1 MEPFMIPKIRFTGAV
16 LAGLLAGASAHA
28 VSFNFQ
34 DISGASNANNTADQI
49 QVDVVAGAGS
59 TVRFNF
65 TFGAGDAGTITAIGF
80 GGASTSLLTN
90 TTNPTFFPGAGVSF
104 ENGSTPALGAGG
116 FTQLFGVERTAQGGV
131 SNGLSNGETL
141 GIQYQLSGA
150 STVAQVVAAINA
162 GTFNIGLHIQSL
174 DDGGSQKAVTGGGP
188 PAVPDTGSTVAMLG
202 LALIGLAGACRAFRR

>member
-1 MEPFMIPKIRFTGAV
+1 MIPKIRFTGAV

-34 DISGASNANNTADQI
+34 DISGASNATNTADQI

-65 TFGAGDAGTITAIGF
+65 TFGPGDSGTITAIGF

-90 TTNPTFFPGAGVSF
+90 TTTPAFFPSAGVSF
-104 ENGSTPALGAGG
+104 ENGSPPSLGGGG
-116 FTQLFGVERTAQGGV
+116 FLQLFGVERTSAGGV
-131 SNGLSNGETL
+131 SNGMSNGETL
-141 GIQYQLSGA
+141 GIQYQLSGV

-162 GTFNIGLHIQSL
+162 GTFNIGLHIQQL
-174 DDGGSQKAVTGGGP
+174 DDEGSQKAVLGGGP
-188 PAVPDTGSTVAMLG
+188 PAVPDTGSTIALLG